1 MSHYARLKV
10 TEDAP
15 AEVIRAAY
23 RVLAAKHHPDR
34 QGTAEGPGAQA
45 HADMSALNTAYQVL
59 INPQTRSEYD
69 RLLAERRK
77 LSKAKP
83 FGRKESVDEI
93 VIQVTQP
100 EPKVTRVDMEWLPP
114 KTEDVQPVWMSSR
127 RVMFM
132 GGSAV
137 GVLVFGMTYWV
148 WQLFIQHQMEKA
160 LSEQYAAR
168 PAVPVEAVVPVA
180 PAVVMASPLV
190 AAPSAPSQSAS
201 GPVMLNLDAAPPEA
215 VVQAP

>member
-34 QGTAEGPGAQA
+34 QGAAEGHVAQA

-59 INPQTRSEYD
+59 INPQTRADYD

-77 LSKAKP
+77 LNKAKP

-93 VIQVTQP
+93 VIQVTP
-100 EPKVTRVDMEWLPP
+100 AEPKVTRVDMEWLPP
-114 KTEDVQPVWMSSR
+114 KQEEVQPVWMTSR
-127 RVMFM
+127 RVMVM

-137 GVLVFGMTYWV
+137 GVLLLGMTYWV
-148 WQLFIQHQMEKA
+148 WQLFVQHQMEKA
-160 LSEQYAAR
+160 LSEQYATR
-168 PAVPVEAVVPVA
+168 PAVPVEAVVPLVPRA
-180 PAVVMASPLV
+180 LV
-190 AAPSAPSQSAS
+190 AAPVDEAPSQPAPRAS
-201 GPVMLNLDAAPPEA
+201 GPILMQLEAPRSEA

>member
-34 QGTAEGPGAQA
+34 QSANEGQGTQA

-69 RLLAERRK
+69 RLLGERRK
-77 LSKAKP
+77 LNKAKP
-83 FGRKESVDEI
+83 FGRKESVEEI
-93 VIQVTQP
+93 VIRVTPP

-114 KTEDVQPVWMSSR
+114 KQEEAPPVWMTSR
-127 RVMFM
+127 RVMFL

-180 PAVVMASPLV
+180 PAVVMAAPHV
-190 AAPSAPSQSAS
+190 VAPSVPSQPAS
-201 GPVMLNLDAAPPEA
+201 GPVMLNLDAARPEA
-215 VVQAP
+215 LVQSP